1 MTCTLATI
9 FLALLTVLNYCA
21 GKRSVLYPPF
31 IFSFVWF
38 ADAAIFWYAP
48 IQVKDVHSIT
58 WWVITIGASF
68 FSLGGLLSR
77 LLPEAAFS
85 AKVCELSHPAVSRI
99 GLQLLL
105 LICLAGVPLMIMDV
119 LQHGGGGSLGELLV
133 RSRQSYVDM
142 AEQGES
148 WGLVVG
154 SLPIF
159 SIAVAIL
166 CLIEN
171 SGILFWTA
179 AMTSSVCCILTGGR
193 SYVLLLFLALTV
205 THLLIKRKDSLVDAA
220 RFACIPVLLFAILF
234 IALIFFD
241 KDVSNYR
248 GSIAAILTNFV
259 LAYIIVPIPALDYV
273 LMHSSEYANAP
284 HHTFE
289 FVLAVM
295 SRFGAPVNAPKM
307 HDAYLFVPLPTN
319 VYTVYKFFFTD
330 FGLALALAAVLLI
343 GFIQTGL
350 YLRARAG
357 NKVAIFLTA
366 LLVYPAVLSI
376 FDDLYSA
383 GGLVL
388 VLKAT
393 LVATVYF
400 AFLNRIY
407 PGIRLPHLSF
417 PAFTARTELGG
428 DR

>member
-1 MTCTLATI
+1 M
-9 FLALLTVLNYCA
+9 
-21 GKRSVLYPPF
+21 
-31 IFSFVWF
+31 
-38 ADAAIFWYAP
+38 
-48 IQVKDVHSIT
+48 
-58 WWVITIGASF
+58 AS
-68 FSLGGLLSR
+68 
-77 LLPEAAFS
+77 A
-85 AKVCELSHPAVSRI
+85 
-99 GLQLLL
+99 
-105 LICLAGVPLMIMDV
+105 
-119 LQHGGGGSLGELLV
+119 
-133 RSRQSYVDM
+133 
-142 AEQGES
+142 
-148 WGLVVG
+148 
-154 SLPIF
+154 
-159 SIAVAIL
+159 
-166 CLIEN
+166 
-171 SGILFWTA
+171 
-179 AMTSSVCCILTGGR
+179 VCCILTGGR
-193 SYVLLLFLALTV
+193 SYLLLLFLSLTV
-205 THLLIKRKDSLVDAA
+205 IHLLIKRKDSLVDAA
-220 RFACIPVLLFAILF
+220 KYVCIPVLIFASIF

-241 KDVSNYR
+241 KDVSSYR

-295 SRFGAPVNAPKM
+295 SKFGAPANTPKM

-330 FGLALALAAVLLI
+330 FGVALALAAVLLI
-343 GFIQTGL
+343 GFVQTAI

-388 VLKAT
+388 LSKAT

-407 PGIRLPHLSF
+407 PGIRLPHLTF
-417 PAFTARTELGG
+417 PAFTARTVSGG

>member
-1 MTCTLATI
+1 MTSTLATI
-9 FLALLTVLNYCA
+9 FLALLTILNYCA

-31 IFSFVWF
+31 IYSFVWF

-48 IQVKDVHSIT
+48 IQVNDVHAIT
-58 WWVITIGASF
+58 WWVITIGAF
-68 FSLGGLLSR
+68 LFSLGGLLSR
-77 LLPEAAFS
+77 LLPGAAFS
-85 AKVCELSHPAVSRI
+85 SKVCEFSHPTVSRI

-105 LICLAGVPLMIMDV
+105 FICLAGVPLMIMDV

-166 CLIEN
+166 CRIED
-171 SGILFWTA
+171 GGKLFWTA
-179 AMTSSVCCILTGGR
+179 SMASGLCCILTGGR
-193 SYVLLLFLALTV
+193 SYLLLLFLALTV
-205 THLLIKRKDSLVDAA
+205 THLLIKGRDSLVGAVK
-220 RFACIPVLLFAILF
+220 FVFIPVLLFASLF

-273 LMHSSEYANAP
+273 LMHSAEYANAP

-343 GFIQTGL
+343 GFVQTSI

-366 LLVYPAVLSI
+366 LLVYPAALSF

-388 VLKAT
+388 VSKAT

-407 PGIRLPHLSF
+407 LGIHLPHLTF
-417 PAFTARTELGG
+417 PAFTARTESGG
-428 DR
+428 GR

>member
-38 ADAAIFWYAP
+38 ADSAIFWYAP
-48 IQVKDVHSIT
+48 IRVSDVHAVT
-58 WWVITIGASF
+58 WWVITIGASL
-68 FSLGGLLSR
+68 FSLGGLLSGI
-77 LLPEAAFS
+77 LPDASFS
-85 AKVCELSHPAVSRI
+85 AIISELSYPAVSRI
-99 GLQLLL
+99 GLRLLL
-105 LICLAGVPLMIMDV
+105 LTCLAGMPLMIMDV

-159 SIAVAIL
+159 SIAVTIL
-166 CLIEN
+166 CRIED
-171 SGILFWTA
+171 SGILFWIA
-179 AMTSSVCCILTGGR
+179 AMASAVCCILTGGR
-193 SYVLLLFLALTV
+193 SYVLLLFLSLTV
-205 THLLIKRKDSLVDAA
+205 THLLIRRKDSLVAA
-220 RFACIPVLLFAILF
+220 AKYACIPVLIFASIF
-234 IALIFFD
+234 IALIYLD
-241 KDVSNYR
+241 KDVSNYK
-248 GSIAAILTNFV
+248 GSIAALLTNFV

-295 SRFGAPVNAPKM
+295 SRFGASVNTPKM

-330 FGLALALAAVLLI
+330 FGLVLTLAAVLLI
-343 GFIQTGL
+343 GFVQTAI

-376 FDDLYSA
+376 FDDLYSG

-388 VLKAT
+388 VTKAT
-393 LVATVYF
+393 LVATIYF

-407 PGIRLPHLSF
+407 PGIRLPHLTF
-417 PAFTARTELGG
+417 LGFTARTEPGR

>member
-1 MTCTLATI
+1 M
-9 FLALLTVLNYCA
+9 FLALLTVLNYCV

-48 IQVKDVHSIT
+48 IQVSDVHSIT
-58 WWVITIGASF
+58 WWVITIGASL

-77 LLPEAAFS
+77 ALPKVAFS
-85 AKVCELSHPAVSRI
+85 AKVCELSHPTVSRI

-105 LICLAGVPLMIMDV
+105 LICLAEVPLMIMDV

-133 RSRQSYVDM
+133 RSRQFYVDM

-166 CLIEN
+166 CRIEDC
-171 SGILFWTA
+171 GILFWTA
-179 AMTSSVCCILTGGR
+179 AMASAVCCILTGGR
-193 SYVLLLFLALTV
+193 SYLLLLFLSLTV
-205 THLLIKRKDSLVDAA
+205 IHLLIKRKDSLVDAA
-220 RFACIPVLLFAILF
+220 KYVCIPVLIFASIF

-241 KDVSNYR
+241 KDVSSYR

-295 SRFGAPVNAPKM
+295 SKFGAPANTPKM

-330 FGLALALAAVLLI
+330 FGVALALAAVLLI
-343 GFIQTGL
+343 GFVQTAI

-388 VLKAT
+388 LSKAT

-407 PGIRLPHLSF
+407 PGIRLPHLTF
-417 PAFTARTELGG
+417 PAFTARTVSGG

>member
-9 FLALLTVLNYCA
+9 FLALLTVLNFSA

-48 IQVKDVHSIT
+48 IQVRDVHSIT
-58 WWVITIGASF
+58 WWVITIGASL
-68 FSLGGLLSR
+68 FSLGGFLSR
-77 LLPEAAFS
+77 LLPEAVFS
-85 AKVCELSHPAVSRI
+85 TKVCELSHPMVSRI
-99 GLQLLL
+99 GLRLLL
-105 LICLAGVPLMIMDV
+105 LAVLIGMPFMIMDV
-119 LQHGGGGSLGELLV
+119 LQHGGGGDLSELLV

-148 WGLVVG
+148 WGLVAG

-166 CLIEN
+166 CRIED

-179 AMTSSVCCILTGGR
+179 TMASAVCCILTGGR
-193 SYVLLLFLALTV
+193 SYVLLLFIALTV
-205 THLLIKRKDSLVDAA
+205 THLLSIRKDSLVEAA
-220 RFACIPVLLFAILF
+220 KYACVPVLIFTSIF
-234 IALIFFD
+234 IALIFID
-241 KDVSNYR
+241 KDLSNYR

-273 LMHSSEYANAP
+273 LMHSSEYSNAP

-330 FGLALALAAVLLI
+330 FGLVLTLAVVLLI
-343 GFIQTGL
+343 GFVQTAI

-388 VLKAT
+388 VSKAT

-400 AFLNRIY
+400 TFFNRIY
-407 PGIRLPHLSF
+407 PGIRLPHLTF
-417 PAFTARTELGG
+417 PAFTARSEPGR